1 MSPTETA
8 ARRSWYPVVILCGL
22 AVLISYLDR
31 TNISVAALPMQE
43 QFKWDE
49 TTKGYVLS
57 SFFVGYMLLMAA
69 SGALAN
75 RYGGRMVLG
84 IAVLWWSLFT
94 ALTPPAA
101 MMGFGAL
108 ITARIALGLGEAAV
122 FPASINMIGRWVPR
136 ANRSRAVALFTSC
149 LSIGTMI
156 SLPVTGWMIRDFGWP
171 MPFYIFG
178 ALGIVWALF
187 WYGMVREGRNPDV
200 PEETSTS
207 RSIPWGRLL
216 GSRPVW
222 AIIINHFCS
231 NWALYVMLAWLPT
244 YFKRTFDVSL
254 ANAGLLSAAPWLAY
268 FIMAN
273 AGGWFADKLM
283 VSGKSP
289 TFVRKLMQC
298 SAVAGAGTFLL
309 LLQLAPNATTAMLL
323 MCCATGTMS
332 LCLSG
337 FAANPFDVAPKYA
350 DVVWGL
356 SNTAG
361 TLPGI
366 IGVAVTGWL
375 IDKTGNFNA
384 PFLLTAGVGYVGAIV
399 MLAWGSGEK
408 QVE

>member
-1 MSPTETA
+1 MTSPRWKTWHT
-8 ARRSWYPVVILCGL
+8 VVLLCGL

-43 QFKWDE
+43 QFGWDE

-57 SFFVGYMLLMAA
+57 SFFVGYMALMAV

-75 RYGGRMVLG
+75 RYGGKLVLG

-101 MMGFGAL
+101 LMGFGAL

-122 FPASINMIGRWVPR
+122 FPASINMLGRWVPPASR
-136 ANRSRAVALFTSC
+136 TRAVALFTSC

-156 SLPVTGWMIRDFGWP
+156 SLPVTGSMIREYGWP
-171 MPFYIFG
+171 TPFYAFG
-178 ALGIVWALF
+178 ALGIVWGLF
-187 WYGMVREGRNPDV
+187 WFLKVPGGRSPDLPEPVNAVRA
-200 PEETSTS
+200 
-207 RSIPWGRLL
+207 IPWKRII
-216 GSRPVW
+216 SSKAVW
-222 AIIINHFCS
+222 AIVINHFCS
-231 NWALYVMLAWLPT
+231 NWALYVMLAWLPS

-254 ANAGLLSAAPWLAY
+254 ANAGWLSAAPWLMY
-268 FIMAN
+268 FIMGN
-273 AGGWFADKLM
+273 AGGWFADKM
-283 VSGKSP
+283 IAAGKSP

-298 SAVAGAGTFLL
+298 TAVAGAGSFLL
-309 LLQLAPNATTAMLL
+309 LLQFAPNATIAMLV

-337 FAANPFDVAPKYA
+337 FAANPFDIAPRHA
-350 DVVWGL
+350 DVIWGV

-361 TLPGI
+361 TMPGI

-384 PFLLTAGVGYVGAIV
+384 PFLLTAGVGYVGALV
-399 MLAWGSGEK
+399 MLVWGSGEK
-408 QVE
+408 EIE

>member
-1 MSPTETA
+1 MTSPRGKWLA
-8 ARRSWYPVVILCGL
+8 VVLLCGA

-43 QFKWDE
+43 QFGWDE

-57 SFFVGYMLLMAA
+57 SFFVGYMLLMAV

-75 RYGGRMVLG
+75 KYGGRVVLG

-122 FPASINMIGRWVPR
+122 FPASINMIGRWVPK

-187 WYGMVREGRNPDV
+187 WYGMVPEGRSPDV
-200 PEETSTS
+200 PVESGTS

-216 GSRPVW
+216 SSRAIW

-268 FIMAN
+268 FVMGN

-298 SAVAGAGTFLL
+298 TAVAGAGTFLL
-309 LLQLAPNATTAMLL
+309 LLQFAPSATIAMLL

-350 DVVWGL
+350 DVVWGI

-384 PFLLTAGVGYVGAIV
+384 PFLLTAGVGYAGALV

>member
-1 MSPTETA
+1 MIRPPA
-8 ARRSWYPVVILCGL
+8 KSWLPVVLLCGA

-43 QFKWDE
+43 QFGWDE

-57 SFFVGYMLLMAA
+57 AFFVGYMALMAV

-101 MMGFGAL
+101 LMGFGAL

-122 FPASINMIGRWVPR
+122 FPASINMIGRWVPK
-136 ANRSRAVALFTSC
+136 AHRSRAVALFTSC

-156 SLPVTGWMIRDFGWP
+156 SLPVTGWLILDFGWP

-178 ALGIVWALF
+178 AFGIVWAVF
-187 WYGMVREGRNPDV
+187 WYGMVREGRSPDV
-200 PEETSTS
+200 PEESGTS

-216 GSRPVW
+216 SSKAIW

-254 ANAGLLSAAPWLAY
+254 ANAGLLSATPWLAY
-268 FIMAN
+268 FIMGN
-273 AGGWFADKLM
+273 VGGWFADKLLAA
-283 VSGKSP
+283 GKSP

-298 SAVAGAGTFLL
+298 TAVTGAGTSLL
-309 LLQLAPNATTAMLL
+309 LLQFAPSATSAMLL
-323 MCCATGTMS
+323 MSCATGTMS

-350 DVVWGL
+350 DVVWGI

-384 PFLLTAGVGYVGAIV
+384 PFLLTAGVGYVGAVV

-408 QVE
+408 QVD

>member
-1 MSPTETA
+1 MTSP
-8 ARRSWYPVVILCGL
+8 RGKSWLTVVLLCGA

-43 QFKWDE
+43 QFGWDE

-57 SFFVGYMLLMAA
+57 SFFVGYMLLMAV

-101 MMGFGAL
+101 MMGLGAL

-122 FPASINMIGRWVPR
+122 FPASINMIGRWVPK

-187 WYGMVREGRNPDV
+187 WYGMVREGRSPDV
-200 PEETSTS
+200 PEESGAS

-216 GSRPVW
+216 SSRAIW

-268 FIMAN
+268 FIMGN

-283 VSGKSP
+283 VSGNSP

-298 SAVAGAGTFLL
+298 TAVAGAGTFLL
-309 LLQLAPNATTAMLL
+309 LLQFAPNATIAMLL

-350 DVVWGL
+350 DVVWGI

-384 PFLLTAGVGYVGAIV
+384 PFLLTAGVGYLGALV